1 MDADCCLTRPNFLI
15 IAIVWVFYDEGM
27 SGLLVYR
34 YFQRVGIR
42 YKKVYLSIRSIRKCT
57 TNHWVVLQYN
67 MDGGASSNQGPL
79 TTGVILIAF
88 PGPVGKDDVNCAFLY
103 YFFCLRLSNHLPGQ
117 IHVEC
122 ERESDLSMLRSRKRR
137 EGPSLVDK
145 WRNKWNFSM
154 SQVIYFHQMPTKSRC
169 LQLHFMLPLTF

>member
-1 MDADCCLTRPNFLI
+1 
-15 IAIVWVFYDEGM
+15 
-27 SGLLVYR
+27 
-34 YFQRVGIR
+34 
-42 YKKVYLSIRSIRKCT
+42 
-57 TNHWVVLQYN
+57 

-88 PGPVGKDDVNCAFLY
+88 PGPVGKDDANCAFFY

-145 WRNKWNFSM
+145 
-154 SQVIYFHQMPTKSRC
+154 
-169 LQLHFMLPLTF
+169 